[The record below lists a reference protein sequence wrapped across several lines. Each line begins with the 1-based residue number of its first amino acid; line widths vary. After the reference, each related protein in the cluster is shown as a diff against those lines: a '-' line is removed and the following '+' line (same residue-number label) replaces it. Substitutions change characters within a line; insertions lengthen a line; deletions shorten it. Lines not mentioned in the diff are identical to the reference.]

1 MSRAAA
7 NSGRVLVVEDDEG
20 IREMLKYNL
29 TAAGFSVQEA
39 SDGASGLRTARTSRP
54 DLVLLDL
61 MLPGMSGFD
70 FCRALRKSS
79 RVPIIIITAKDSEV
93 DKIVGLELG
102 ADDYITKPF
111 SIREVLA
118 RVHAVLRRAQ
128 PDANEP
134 KAIPEHDSIGAFS
147 INRAARR
154 VILDGTDVKLTARE
168 FDLLSYLLAFPG
180 RVHTRD
186 SLLENVWGR
195 EFTGERKTVDVHIR
209 WLREKFAGRAPFEI
223 VTVRGIGY
231 RLDRQAAQIDIPDS
245 VKESRPAAAKEGAV
259 SDQVWARIFR
269 RHRVEPGDQPL
280 RSAAIHLRNPGHQR
294 GGACPRP
301 PGRNRGGR
309 AFSRA
314 WCAGNS
320 RRARNRHRAAGG
332 DPERRLRHLGPVRA
346 GPVDPPPHRDP
357 DHRPPELDSISGRH
371 SSADQPVY
379 GGTGAR
385 GHDPAHPLGGL
396 PRRDPCGAARPA

>member
-39 SDGASGLRTARTSRP
+39 SDGATGLRTARTSRP

-134 KAIPEHDSIGAFS
+134 KAVPEHDSIGAFS

-168 FDLLSYLLAFPG
+168 FDLLSYLLAHPG

-186 SLLENVWGR
+186 VLLENVWGH
-195 EFTGERKTVDVHIR
+195 EFSGDRKTVDVHVR
-209 WLREKFAGRAPFEI
+209 WLREKFAGVAPFEI

-231 RLDRQAAQIDIPDS
+231 RLDRKPG
-245 VKESRPAAAKEGAV
+245 ES
-259 SDQVWARIFR
+259 
-269 RHRVEPGDQPL
+269 
-280 RSAAIHLRNPGHQR
+280 
-294 GGACPRP
+294 
-301 PGRNRGGR
+301 
-309 AFSRA
+309 
-314 WCAGNS
+314 
-320 RRARNRHRAAGG
+320 
-332 DPERRLRHLGPVRA
+332 
-346 GPVDPPPHRDP
+346 
-357 DHRPPELDSISGRH
+357 SI
-371 SSADQPVY
+371 
-379 GGTGAR
+379 
-385 GHDPAHPLGGL
+385 
-396 PRRDPCGAARPA
+396 

>member
-7 NSGRVLVVEDDEG
+7 HSGRVLVVEDDEG
-20 IREMLKYNL
+20 IRDMLKYNL

-102 ADDYITKPF
+102 ADDYITKHF

-134 KAIPEHDSIGAFS
+134 KAVPEHDSIGAFS

-231 RLDRQAAQIDIPDS
+231 RLDRQAAQIDMIDAARDS
-245 VKESRPAAAKEGAV
+245 KPAAAKEGH
-259 SDQVWARIFR
+259 I
-269 RHRVEPGDQPL
+269 
-280 RSAAIHLRNPGHQR
+280 
-294 GGACPRP
+294 
-301 PGRNRGGR
+301 GGR
-309 AFSRA
+309 
-314 WCAGNS
+314 
-320 RRARNRHRAAGG
+320 
-332 DPERRLRHLGPVRA
+332 
-346 GPVDPPPHRDP
+346 
-357 DHRPPELDSISGRH
+357 GR
-371 SSADQPVY
+371 
-379 GGTGAR
+379 
-385 GHDPAHPLGGL
+385 
-396 PRRDPCGAARPA
+396 

>member
-1 MSRAAA
+1 MSRGAAA
-7 NSGRVLVVEDDEG
+7 GNSGRVLVVEDDEG
-20 IREMLKYNL
+20 IRDMLKYNL

-39 SDGASGLRTARTSRP
+39 SDGAAGLRTARTSRP

-128 PDANEP
+128 PEANEP
-134 KAIPEHDSIGAFS
+134 KSIPELDSIGAFS

-154 VILDGTDVKLTARE
+154 VIMDGVDVKLTARE

-195 EFTGERKTVDVHIR
+195 EFTGDRKTVDVHIR
-209 WLREKFAGRAPFEI
+209 WLREKFAERAPFEI

-231 RLDRQAAQIDIPDS
+231 RLDRQASPIDLLADS
-245 VKESRPAAAKEGAV
+245 RDTAPATSKEG
-259 SDQVWARIFR
+259 RI
-269 RHRVEPGDQPL
+269 
-280 RSAAIHLRNPGHQR
+280 
-294 GGACPRP
+294 
-301 PGRNRGGR
+301 GGR
-309 AFSRA
+309 
-314 WCAGNS
+314 
-320 RRARNRHRAAGG
+320 
-332 DPERRLRHLGPVRA
+332 
-346 GPVDPPPHRDP
+346 
-357 DHRPPELDSISGRH
+357 GR
-371 SSADQPVY
+371 
-379 GGTGAR
+379 
-385 GHDPAHPLGGL
+385 
-396 PRRDPCGAARPA
+396 

>member
-1 MSRAAA
+1 
-7 NSGRVLVVEDDEG
+7 
-20 IREMLKYNL
+20 
-29 TAAGFSVQEA
+29 
-39 SDGASGLRTARTSRP
+39 
-54 DLVLLDL
+54 
-61 MLPGMSGFD
+61 
-70 FCRALRKSS
+70 
-79 RVPIIIITAKDSEV
+79 VPIIIITAKDSEV

-147 INRAARR
+147 MNRAARR
-154 VILDGTDVKLTARE
+154 VILDDADVKLTARE

-231 RLDRQAAQIDIPDS
+231 RLDRHAAS
-245 VKESRPAAAKEGAV
+245 VDVIASAKGPTPAAAKEGHV
-259 SDQVWARIFR
+259 
-269 RHRVEPGDQPL
+269 
-280 RSAAIHLRNPGHQR
+280 
-294 GGACPRP
+294 
-301 PGRNRGGR
+301 GGR
-309 AFSRA
+309 
-314 WCAGNS
+314 
-320 RRARNRHRAAGG
+320 
-332 DPERRLRHLGPVRA
+332 
-346 GPVDPPPHRDP
+346 
-357 DHRPPELDSISGRH
+357 GR
-371 SSADQPVY
+371 
-379 GGTGAR
+379 
-385 GHDPAHPLGGL
+385 
-396 PRRDPCGAARPA
+396 